1 MKIRNTIIL
10 LIIAILIGGYIYLYE
25 RKQLTTEEKKE
36 RAGKVWTFKSED
48 VTKLQIKKGEET
60 ILCRKES
67 KDYWQIEKPMQM
79 RADESEIDKIL
90 SKLEFL
96 KKERAINEDKEKP
109 LAMGEFGIAQPK
121 MEVSIWVKDEP
132 FTLLLGNDS
141 PAGNNIYAGLK
152 GKKEIY
158 LVEKGVIDT
167 LNKKVDDLRDKRV
180 LTFEMEGVEKLQLRS
195 QETTILCGKENGQW
209 QVLEPEK
216 VKAKESEVN
225 DILWALEGLRAK
237 KFIQSE
243 KGKEE
248 EYGLAKPEFELTLSL
263 KDNVTKTIIIGKE
276 VSEESAHY
284 ARTSDTDAIFL
295 LDSEKIKALKKDLKD
310 LKEEPEKKEGELTSG
325 ENEELQKQ

>member
-36 RAGKVWTFKSED
+36 RAGKVFTFKSED
-48 VTKLQIKKGEET
+48 VTKLEIKKGEET
-60 ILCRKES
+60 MVCRKES
-67 KDYWQIEKPMQM
+67 KAHWQIEKPIRV

-96 KKERAINEDKEKP
+96 KKERAIQEEKEKP
-109 LAMGEFGIAQPK
+109 LAMEEFGLAQPQ

-141 PAGNNIYAGLK
+141 PAGNNIYAGFK

-158 LVEKGVIDT
+158 LVEKGVMDT
-167 LNKKVDDLRDKRV
+167 LNKKVNDLRDKRV
-180 LTFEMEGVEKLQLRS
+180 LAFEREGIEKLQLRS
-195 QETTILCGKENGQW
+195 QETTILCGKENNQW

-237 KFIQSE
+237 EFIQSE
-243 KGKEE
+243 EGKEE
-248 EYGLAKPEFELTLSL
+248 EYGLAKPEFEVTLSL

-284 ARTSDTDAIFL
+284 AKTSDTDAIFL
-295 LDSEKIKALKKDLKD
+295 LDSEKVKTLKKDLKD
-310 LKEEPEKKEGELTSG
+310 LKEEPEKEETEGEK
-325 ENEELQKQ
+325 KQ

>member
-10 LIIAILIGGYIYLYE
+10 LIIAILIGGYLYLYE

-48 VTKLQIKKGEET
+48 VTKLEIKKGEET

-67 KDYWQIEKPMQM
+67 KDNWQIEKPLKV
-79 RADESEIDKIL
+79 RADETEIDKIL

-96 KKERAINEDKEKP
+96 KKERAINEEKEKP
-109 LAMGEFGIAQPK
+109 LAMGEFGLAQPQ

-158 LVEKGVIDT
+158 LVEKGVMDT
-167 LNKKVDDLRDKRV
+167 LSKKADDLRDKRV
-180 LTFEMEGVEKLQLRS
+180 LTFEMEGIEKLQLRS
-195 QETTILCGKENGQW
+195 QETTILCGKENNQW

-243 KGKEE
+243 EGISEE

-284 ARTSDTDAIFL
+284 ARTSDTDAVFL
-295 LDSEKIKALKKDLKD
+295 LDSEKVKGLKKDLKD
-310 LKEEPEKKEGELTSG
+310 LKEEPEKEKHEGE
-325 ENEELQKQ
+325 KK